1 MVLKGFKDDDKG
13 GYGLTPIF
21 DQGILNPEYKD
32 KTEKQLDGTSGINY
46 KEQIGSWDSVIPQE
60 TTTSVRY
67 VDLETGKDI
76 AQPLKVTGYGYQG
89 FKINGDAPKIDGYTL
104 VSSPKT
110 LGLSYEDG
118 IIAPYKVG
126 QTYTQYITDDVY
138 VKQTVLDTDGT
149 VRATAYYKGQPIGAS
164 ASKILGHDDNND
176 SMSFMAGGQSYTYNN
191 KINDVDVAMV
201 YYYKKDGEEGKSQL
215 RVHYID
221 VTKNTADSQYAPGDG
236 VPATNPNSGQEMNPL
251 TYTGNI
257 GDAYDYATNAKAP
270 KGYVLVGTSSNLKGT
285 FSRSD
290 HDAYIYVKIDRNG
303 ARATIESLTHLN
315 HAQKQA
321 AKDAVDKATNSNENS
336 TAEGDATTLDQ
347 GMASLKQAISDG
359 EGTHG
364 TVAYDEA
371 DADKKSALDNAI
383 KNGQAV
389 TDVTNGG
396 NDDLSTVRSLTQ
408 AIETAKVALNGE
420 NNLETAQNHANQD
433 IDQMGNLSG
442 DQKQNAETAIK
453 NAKTS
458 SDVAMAENDAKTL
471 NDDLGKLSQAISDA
485 NQAKTTPN
493 YTEADPEKQKALD
506 DALSEAEQAKD
517 SNDPSEVEKATKDLQ
532 DAQSALNGDANKAKA
547 ENEANDNTDES
558 NQTQVTNQSTNAN
571 NSNLRDADKITISVP
586 GTITVHDKSMLTSS
600 EKAEIE
606 QAIRNANP
614 DLPQGTNISV
624 DDTGNADITYPDGS
638 STIVKTTLE
647 QVLHV
652 KLSHNSHVA
661 KGKQSKANKRLVV
674 KTAPI
679 TTSAKSGELPHVVSG
694 KNKLPQTGEKN
705 SEGATIAGLLA
716 LGLLL
721 IGLMKFKRREDSVKD

>member
-1 MVLKGFKDDDKG
+1 
-13 GYGLTPIF
+13 
-21 DQGILNPEYKD
+21 
-32 KTEKQLDGTSGINY
+32 
-46 KEQIGSWDSVIPQE
+46 
-60 TTTSVRY
+60 
-67 VDLETGKDI
+67 
-76 AQPLKVTGYGYQG
+76 
-89 FKINGDAPKIDGYTL
+89 
-104 VSSPKT
+104 
-110 LGLSYEDG
+110 
-118 IIAPYKVG
+118 
-126 QTYTQYITDDVY
+126 
-138 VKQTVLDTDGT
+138 
-149 VRATAYYKGQPIGAS
+149 
-164 ASKILGHDDNND
+164 
-176 SMSFMAGGQSYTYNN
+176 
-191 KINDVDVAMV
+191 
-201 YYYKKDGEEGKSQL
+201 
-215 RVHYID
+215 
-221 VTKNTADSQYAPGDG
+221 
-236 VPATNPNSGQEMNPL
+236 MNPL

-257 GDAYDYATNAKAP
+257 GDVYDYATNAKAP

-303 ARATIESLTHLN
+303 AKAMIESLTHLN
-315 HAQKQA
+315 HAQKQVA
-321 AKDAVDKATNSNENS
+321 EDAVDKATNSNEIS
-336 TAEGDATTLDQ
+336 TTEGDATTLDQ
-347 GMASLKQAISDG
+347 GVASLKQAISDG
-359 EGTHG
+359 KGTHG

-371 DADKKSALDNAI
+371 DADKKSALNNAI

-396 NDDLSTVRSLTQ
+396 NDDLSTVRRLTQ
-408 AIETAKVALNGE
+408 AIETAKAALNGE

-458 SDVAMAENDAKTL
+458 SDVAKAKNDAKTL
-471 NDDLGKLSQAISDA
+471 NDDLGKLSQTISDA

-532 DAQSALNGDANKAKA
+532 DAQAALNGDANKAKA

-571 NSNLRDADKITISVP
+571 NSNLRDADKITISVQ

-638 STIVKTTLE
+638 STIVKTTLK

-674 KTAPI
+674 KTVPI
-679 TTSAKSGELPHVVSG
+679 TTSAKSGELPHAVSE

-716 LGLLL
+716 LGLSL
-721 IGLMKFKRREDSVKD
+721 IGLMKFKRREDSDKD